1 MRNGKVKLS
10 CENGRRRSQIRFS
23 PDDKDLLP
31 FARTYQG
38 NGFDCGGGVWPLTIS
53 PDASSLAAA
62 LVSGKIELM

>member
-1 MRNGKVKLS
+1 M
-10 CENGRRRSQIRFS
+10 
-23 PDDKDLLP
+23 LP